1 LFLFDN
7 PYNVDENLAQAFNG
21 YNHTEDTLLRLERM
35 FRYQREI
42 LTEEQNEKTNEVFAK
57 ILGSKV
63 ETFRVRNARMR
74 IIRMI
79 NNFVLYGPFS
89 C

>member
-1 LFLFDN
+1 
-7 PYNVDENLAQAFNG
+7 
-21 YNHTEDTLLRLERM
+21 M

-79 NNFVLYGPFS
+79 NSFVLYGPFS